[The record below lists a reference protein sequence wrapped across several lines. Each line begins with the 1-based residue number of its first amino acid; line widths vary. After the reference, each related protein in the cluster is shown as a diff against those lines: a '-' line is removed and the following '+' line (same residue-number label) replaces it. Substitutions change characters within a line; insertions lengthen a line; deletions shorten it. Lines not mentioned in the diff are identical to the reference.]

1 LFGAAV
7 RFSRAMVG
15 LKPKSRSGYS
25 RSSRSVLLLT
35 SLGYEKFERRD
46 DLDLVFGAMKLV
58 EMIFD
63 ELSYQK
69 GTRAAALVVAQARD

>member
-1 LFGAAV
+1 
-7 RFSRAMVG
+7 
-15 LKPKSRSGYS
+15 
-25 RSSRSVLLLT
+25 VLLYVLVERWLVSNPRTGVDIVAHRVRSCCLT